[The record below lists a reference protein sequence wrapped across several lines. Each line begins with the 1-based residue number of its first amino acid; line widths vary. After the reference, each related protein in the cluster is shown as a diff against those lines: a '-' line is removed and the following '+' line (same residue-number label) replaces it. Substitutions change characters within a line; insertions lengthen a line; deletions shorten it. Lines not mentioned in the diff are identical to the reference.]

1 MAEWDGTAWTG
12 STHYTASAP
21 ALPGPPKP
29 FAFLRQ
35 SWVWWMLAGQALV
48 IPPAVVTGLTGS
60 AIWSWLSATGYVAFL
75 IGTVLMMV
83 RYLPVDRLSGL
94 RSLTFIG
101 IGGGILG
108 FAIAFGLES
117 VVEHHFGLST
127 VLWSTGPIE
136 ESAKIL
142 VPFALLAFGSARFKD
157 PLAGFYLVL
166 VSGATT
172 GAVEG
177 VEWEA
182 RAHHTWL
189 HLQLALVRPAAELP
203 HVFVTGF
210 AGAVIWLAAWRRG
223 RAMTWAGTAAFAI
236 AVGLHSLHD
245 GFITLFGVS
254 PQPTPSSI
262 AQTAGQ
268 AVGKGLA
275 GGLFA
280 LGIGIAA
287 FLLGRHG
294 ARELSPPSAVAA
306 APPPWRPQI
315 KTWGAIDPV
324 RVEAPVPVGVWNPY
338 GTNGNAAYGGYPG
351 YAQPNG
357 LGGYGGYPGYAQPN
371 GYGTYGGYPV
381 YSQPHGFGGYA
392 PPVGNGGYAPP
403 TGYGTQA
410 LPSIPPPSMAP
421 APVPVAPVPMLVA
434 TATPLAVPSLGTP
447 TVARAGWYPYGDGS
461 GRTAWW
467 DGSTWSAPLRWDGI
481 TWRQD

>member
-1 MAEWDGTAWTG
+1 M
-12 STHYTASAP
+12 
-21 ALPGPPKP
+21 
-29 FAFLRQ
+29 
-35 SWVWWMLAGQALV
+35 
-48 IPPAVVTGLTGS
+48 
-60 AIWSWLSATGYVAFL
+60 
-75 IGTVLMMV
+75 
-83 RYLPVDRLSGL
+83 
-94 RSLTFIG
+94 
-101 IGGGILG
+101 
-108 FAIAFGLES
+108 
-117 VVEHHFGLST
+117 
-127 VLWSTGPIE
+127 
-136 ESAKIL
+136 
-142 VPFALLAFGSARFKD
+142 
-157 PLAGFYLVL
+157 AGFYLVV

-182 RAHHTWL
+182 RAHHTWF

-254 PQPTPSSI
+254 PQPAPSSI

-268 AVGKGLA
+268 AIGKGLA

-280 LGIGIAA
+280 LGIGIAS

-294 ARELSPPSAVAA
+294 ARELSPPGAVAA

-338 GTNGNAAYGGYPG
+338 GTNGYAAYGAYP
-351 YAQPNG
+351 
-357 LGGYGGYPGYAQPN
+357 
-371 GYGTYGGYPV
+371 
-381 YSQPHGFGGYA
+381 GYA
-392 PPVGNGGYAPP
+392 PPVGNGGYAPSN
-403 TGYGTQA
+403 GYAGPGTTA
-410 LPSIPPPSMAP
+410 DT
-421 APVPVAPVPMLVA
+421 VA
-434 TATPLAVPSLGTP
+434 TAAHRLRDPSSTVDPAAHRRPVPTGRSAGTRRPGSGARRLGASAVGALSGVPS
-447 TVARAGWYPYGDGS
+447 VAGAGWYPYGDGS

-467 DGSTWSAPLRWDGI
+467 NGTTWSAPLRWDGI
-481 TWRQD
+481 TWRPE

>member
-1 MAEWDGTAWTG
+1 MTDPPGWYCYRPVPAMAEWDGTAWTG

-21 ALPGPPKP
+21 ILSGPPKP

-60 AIWSWLSATGYVAFL
+60 AVWSWLSAAGYVSFL
-75 IGTVLMMV
+75 IGTVLVMM
-83 RYLPVDRLSGL
+83 RYLPVGRLSGL
-94 RSLTFIG
+94 RSLTLIG

-108 FAIAFGLES
+108 FAVAFGLES
-117 VVEHHFGLST
+117 VVDDHFGLST

-136 ESAKIL
+136 EGAKIL
-142 VPFALLAFGSARFKD
+142 VPFALLVFGSARFKD
-157 PLAGFYLVL
+157 PLAGFYLVV

-172 GAVEG
+172 GAIEG

-182 RAHHTWL
+182 RAHHLWL

-223 RAMTWAGTAAFAI
+223 RALTWAGTAAFAI

-262 AQTAGQ
+262 AQS
-268 AVGKGLA
+268 
-275 GGLFA
+275 A

-324 RVEAPVPVGVWNPY
+324 RVEAPVPVGAWNPY
-338 GTNGNAAYGGYPG
+338 GTNGYAVYGGYPG
-351 YAQPNG
+351 YAQPTA
-357 LGGYGGYPGYAQPN
+357 YGGYPPPTAYGGYAPPN
-371 GYGTYGGYPV
+371 GYGTHAVPSV
-381 YSQPHGFGGYA
+381 P
-392 PPVGNGGYAPP
+392 PP
-403 TGYGTQA
+403 T
-410 LPSIPPPSMAP
+410 MAP
-421 APVPVAPVPMLVA
+421 APVTTVPAPFA
-434 TATPLAVPSLGTP
+434 SATPLPVPSLGAP
-447 TVARAGWYPYGDGS
+447 TVAGAGWYPYGDGS

-467 DGSTWSAPLRWDGI
+467 DGTTWSAPLRWDGI
-481 TWRQD
+481 AWHQE

>member
-1 MAEWDGTAWTG
+1 LTDPPGWYCYRPVPAMAEWDGTAWTG

-21 ALPGPPKP
+21 TLSGPPKP

-35 SWVWWMLAGQALV
+35 SWVWWMMAGQALV
-48 IPPAVVTGLTGS
+48 IPPAVVSGLTGS
-60 AIWSWLSATGYVAFL
+60 AVWSWLSAVGYVSFL
-75 IGTVLMMV
+75 IGTVQVMV
-83 RYLPVDRLSGL
+83 RYLPVGRLSGL
-94 RSLTFIG
+94 RSLTVIG

-108 FAIAFGLES
+108 FAVAFGLES
-117 VVEHHFGLST
+117 VVDSHFGLST

-136 ESAKIL
+136 EGAKIL
-142 VPFALLAFGSARFKD
+142 VPFALLLFGSARFKD
-157 PLAGFYLVL
+157 PLAGFYLVV

-182 RAHHTWL
+182 RAHHIWL

-223 RAMTWAGTAAFAI
+223 RAVTWAGTAAFAI

-262 AQTAGQ
+262 AQSAGQ
-268 AVGKGLA
+268 AVGKGVA

-315 KTWGAIDPV
+315 KTWGAVDPV

-338 GTNGNAAYGGYPG
+338 GTNGYAAYGGYPG
-351 YAQPNG
+351 YAQSTA
-357 LGGYGGYPGYAQPN
+357 YGGYATPIGSTGYAPPN
-371 GYGTYGGYPV
+371 GYGARAVPSV
-381 YSQPHGFGGYA
+381 P
-392 PPVGNGGYAPP
+392 PPV
-403 TGYGTQA
+403 
-410 LPSIPPPSMAP
+410 MAP
-421 APVPVAPVPMLVA
+421 APPAPIPTLAPVATVPPSSA
-434 TATPLAVPSLGTP
+434 SATPLPVPSLDAP
-447 TVARAGWYPYGDGS
+447 TVVAAGWYPCGDGS

-467 DGSTWSAPLRWDGI
+467 NGTTWSAPLRWDGI
-481 TWRQD
+481 TWRQE